1 MARFD
6 DEHLRDIEAQMRR
19 DDPRFAKALGSGRP
33 CRPRE
38 YRRGRAWLVLA
49 IALTCLGIG
58 IAIGQGLLIAT
69 GLVLAGIGG
78 HMFDPHRPKPPRHGP
93 PSTR

>member
-1 MARFD
+1 
-6 DEHLRDIEAQMRR
+6 
-19 DDPRFAKALGSGRP
+19 
-33 CRPRE
+33 
-38 YRRGRAWLVLA
+38 
-49 IALTCLGIG
+49 
-58 IAIGQGLLIAT
+58 LLIAT